1 MERKLHEAS
10 HSHSFDSLLAQPQQ
24 HVQIHGELGSQIM
37 AVASRQCVERQ
48 GHHYTQRLNYSN

>member
-37 AVASRQCVERQ
+37 AVASRQCV
-48 GHHYTQRLNYSN
+48 